1 MAIRSRLALDQ
12 HGPSA
17 PVAFETPDERAS
29 RYLADGRVRVLRVD
43 AQGAEATCRGH
54 RATYRV
60 GYSRAD
66 GWWCD
71 CDTSWVCPHMLA
83 LAMITGAPRPT

>member
-1 MAIRSRLALDQ
+1 MATRSRLALD
-12 HGPSA
+12 HGRSGS
-17 PVAFETPDERAS
+17 VGAFETPEERAS
-29 RYLADGRVRVLRVD
+29 RYLADGRVRVVRVD

-60 GYSRAD
+60 GYSPAD

-83 LAMITGAPRPT
+83 LAMITGAPRPA